1 VTAEN
6 VPENVANTVL
16 VERGEAGIVTVV
28 LNRPH
33 KLNAFTKPMWG
44 RMGEVFREL
53 DADDSVRCVV
63 IRGAGEKAFGP
74 GNDIS
79 EFETERSNAEQA
91 EAYGKLMHGT
101 IQALRNM
108 RHPTVAMI
116 HGICVGGGLE
126 IAGLCNVRICGES
139 SRFGAPIA
147 KLGLVMAY
155 PEISCLN
162 ALVGPVRALEILL
175 EGRIMDSAEARR
187 MGIVSRVV
195 ADADVTA
202 EAMAAAARIAAGAP
216 LVHRWH
222 KKFLARLADPAP
234 IGAAEHA
241 EGFACYDTEDFRI
254 GYKAFLDKQ
263 APVFKGR

>member
-1 VTAEN
+1 MSAAVEA
-6 VPENVANTVL
+6 VADTVL
-16 VERGEAGIVTVV
+16 VERGDDGIVTVV

-53 DADDSVRCVV
+53 DADDGVRCVV

-79 EFETERSNAEQA
+79 EFETERANADQA
-91 EAYGKLMHGT
+91 KAYGVLMHGT
-101 IQALRNM
+101 IEALKTM

-126 IAGLCNVRICGES
+126 IAGLCNVRICGEG

-175 EGRIMDSAEARR
+175 EGRIMDAAEALRI
-187 MGIVSRVV
+187 GIVSRVV
-195 ADADVTA
+195 ADAEVAA
-202 EAMAAAARIAAGAP
+202 EALATAKRIAAGAP

-222 KKFLARLADPAP
+222 KKFVQRLGDPAP
-234 IGAAEHA
+234 LSQAEHD
-241 EGFACYDTEDFRI
+241 EGFACYDTEDFQT
-254 GYKAFLDKQ
+254 GYQAFLAKTPPQ
-263 APVFKGR
+263 FKGR

>member
-1 VTAEN
+1 
-6 VPENVANTVL
+6 
-16 VERGEAGIVTVV
+16 
-28 LNRPH
+28 
-33 KLNAFTKPMWG
+33 
-44 RMGEVFREL
+44 VFREL
-53 DADDSVRCVV
+53 DADDGVRCVV

-79 EFETERSNAEQA
+79 EFETERANADQA
-91 EAYGKLMHGT
+91 KAYGVLMHGT
-101 IQALRNM
+101 IEALKTM

-126 IAGLCNVRICGES
+126 IAGLCNVRICGEG

-175 EGRIMDSAEARR
+175 EGRIMDAAEALRI
-187 MGIVSRVV
+187 GIVSRVV
-195 ADADVTA
+195 ADAEVAA
-202 EAMAAAARIAAGAP
+202 EALATAKRIAAGAP

-222 KKFLARLADPAP
+222 KKFLQRLGDPAP
-234 IGAAEHA
+234 LSQAEHD
-241 EGFACYDTEDFRI
+241 EGFACYDTEDFQT
-254 GYKAFLDKQ
+254 GYQAFLAKTPPQ
-263 APVFKGR
+263 FKGR

>member
-1 VTAEN
+1 MN
-6 VPENVANTVL
+6 ENVADTVL
-16 VERGEAGIVTVV
+16 VERGADGIVTVV

-44 RMGEVFREL
+44 RMGEVFRAL

-79 EFETERSNAEQA
+79 EFETERANGEQA
-91 EAYGKLMHGT
+91 KAYGVLMHGT
-101 IQALRNM
+101 IEALKTM

-126 IAGLCNVRICGES
+126 IAGLCDIRICGEG

-155 PEISCLN
+155 PEISCLRD
-162 ALVGPVRALEILL
+162 LVGPQGALEILL
-175 EGRIMDSAEARR
+175 EARILDAAEAYAK
-187 MGIVSRVV
+187 GIVSRVV
-195 ADADVTA
+195 ADADVEA
-202 EAMAAAARIAAGAP
+202 EALATAARIAAGAP

-222 KKFLARLADPAP
+222 KQFLRRLADPTP
-234 IGAAEHA
+234 LSEAELA
-241 EGFACYDTEDFRI
+241 EGFACYDTEDFQI

-263 APVFKGR
+263 PPQFKGK

>member
-1 VTAEN
+1 MSTIDEEN
-6 VPENVANTVL
+6 VMDTVL
-16 VERGEAGIVTVV
+16 VDRDEDAIVTVT

-53 DADDSVRCVV
+53 AADETVRCVV

-79 EFETERSNAEQA
+79 EFETERANATQA
-91 EAYGKLMHGT
+91 KAYGELMHGT
-101 IQALRNM
+101 IHALKTM
-108 RHPTVAMI
+108 PHPTVAMI

-126 IAGLCNVRICGES
+126 IAGLCNIRVCGEA

-155 PEISCLN
+155 QEIGALSD
-162 ALVGPVRALEILL
+162 LVGPGRALEILL
-175 EGRIMDSAEARR
+175 EGRIVDAAEAHA

-195 ADADVTA
+195 PDGEVTD
-202 EAMAAAARIAAGAP
+202 EAMATARRIAAGAP

-222 KKFLARLADPAP
+222 KKFLERLTDPTP
-234 IGAAEHA
+234 LTDAELD
-241 EGFACYDTEDFRI
+241 EGFDCYDTDDFQI
-254 GYKAFLDKQ
+254 GYQAFLDKS
-263 APVFKGR
+263 APKFTGR

>member
-1 VTAEN
+1 MTAA
-6 VPENVANTVL
+6 PENVEDTVL
-16 VERGEAGIVTVV
+16 VERGENGIVTVV

-44 RMGEVFREL
+44 RMGDVFREL
-53 DADDSVRCVV
+53 DGDDSIRCVV

-79 EFETERSNAEQA
+79 EFETERANADQA
-91 EAYGKLMHGT
+91 KAYGVLMHGT
-101 IQALRNM
+101 IAALKAM

-126 IAGLCNVRICGES
+126 IAGLCDIRVCGES
-139 SRFGAPIA
+139 SRFGAPIS

-155 PEISCLN
+155 QEMSCL
-162 ALVGPVRALEILL
+162 AGLVGPQGALEILL
-175 EGRIMDSAEARR
+175 EARIVDAAEALR

-195 ADADVTA
+195 ADAEVAA
-202 EAMAAAARIAAGAP
+202 EAMATGERIAAGAP

-222 KKFLARLADPAP
+222 KKFLRRLQDPAP
-234 IGAAEHA
+234 LTQAEID
-241 EGFACYDTEDFRI
+241 EGFNCYDTEDFEI
-254 GYKAFLDKQ
+254 GYKAFLAKEPP
-263 APVFKGR
+263 AFKGR

>member
-1 VTAEN
+1 MSAAVEA
-6 VPENVANTVL
+6 VADTVL
-16 VERGEAGIVTVV
+16 VERGDDGIVTVV

-53 DADDSVRCVV
+53 DADDGVRCVV

-79 EFETERSNAEQA
+79 EFETERANADQA
-91 EAYGKLMHGT
+91 KAYGVLMHGT
-101 IQALRNM
+101 IEALKTM
-108 RHPTVAMI
+108 RHPTVAMV

-126 IAGLCNVRICGES
+126 IAGLCNVRICGEG

-175 EGRIMDSAEARR
+175 EGRIMDAAEALRI
-187 MGIVSRVV
+187 GIVSRVV
-195 ADADVTA
+195 AAAEVAA
-202 EAMAAAARIAAGAP
+202 EALATAKRIAAGAP

-222 KKFLARLADPAP
+222 KKFLQRLGVPAP
-234 IGAAEHA
+234 LSQAEHD
-241 EGFACYDTEDFRI
+241 EGFACFVPEDYQT
-254 GYKAFLDKQ
+254 GYQAFLAKTPPQ
-263 APVFKGR
+263 FKGR